1 MELPISLEDNNPK
14 IKAKLTKRP
23 TLRYAV
29 KLDMMENSPRVVGD
43 YQGDGPQ
50 AITKDLYD
58 SVASPTRIRD
68 EIYREEFEIIK
79 HKIET

>member
-1 MELPISLEDNNPK
+1 MELPISLEYNNTM

-43 YQGDGPQ
+43 Y
-50 AITKDLYD
+50 
-58 SVASPTRIRD
+58 
-68 EIYREEFEIIK
+68 
-79 HKIET
+79 